1 MTLSETDRR
10 VRRRPVRIHH
20 RPTHDEDA
28 MQARDIAVNVPTITA
43 SDSVARAVQVMAL
56 GRIPGLIV
64 VDDRG
69 RPSMV
74 LPGTQVLRLI
84 VPNSFQS
91 DPALAR
97 AIDEEHADTFWH
109 ELRHLTVGDCLPEK
123 PAKPVTT
130 TPDANLLEVAATMAL
145 ARSPLV
151 AVVERDGTLL
161 GAITLT
167 HLLSSL
173 AVAGLDE

>member
-1 MTLSETDRR
+1 MTLLETLRR
-10 VRRRPVRIHH
+10 
-20 RPTHDEDA
+20 THDWDD

-43 SDSVARAVQVMAL
+43 NDSVARAVQVMAL
-56 GRIPGLIV
+56 GRLPGLIV
-64 VDDRG
+64 VDDQS

-74 LPGTQVLRLI
+74 LPGTQVLRLA

-97 AIDEEHADTFWH
+97 TIDEEHADTFWH
-109 ELRHLTVGDCLPEK
+109 ELSDLTVGDCLPSK
-123 PAKPVTT
+123 PVKPVTM
-130 TPDANLLEVAATMAL
+130 PADANLLEVAATMAL

-151 AVVERDGTLL
+151 AVVESDGTLI

-167 HLLSSL
+167 HLLTSL
-173 AVAGLDE
+173 AIAGLDE